1 MIPKKPADTIIDLY
15 QQNANEWINLRRCD
29 VFERGWLDR
38 FIAMLGPNGR
48 DVLDL
53 GCGSGRPIAGYLID
67 NRCQVTGVD
76 AATSLLDIAADTFPE
91 QTWIAADM
99 RRLPPLG
106 KFNGLIAWHSF
117 FHLTP
122 DDQRLMFETFN
133 RLAHAG
139 APLMFPVAP
148 AWARQ
153 LVHLQVSRFIMA
165 AWTLP
170 SIVSFCRLRALVWLI
185 TSKTIR
191 RAAGPISGLPE
202 RFRTRTVGSLPS
214 ATDTS

>member
-1 MIPKKPADTIIDLY
+1 
-15 QQNANEWINLRRCD
+15 
-29 VFERGWLDR
+29 
-38 FIAMLGPNGR
+38 
-48 DVLDL
+48 
-53 GCGSGRPIAGYLID
+53 
-67 NRCQVTGVD
+67 VTGVD

-139 APLMFPVAP
+139 APLMFTSGTSLGEAIGTFAGQPLYHGSLDP
-148 AWARQ
+148 AEYRQ
-153 LVHLQVSRFIMA
+153 LLQVAGFGVVDHIENDPTCGGANIWLARKISNADCGLA
-165 AWTLP
+165 A
-170 SIVSFCRLRALVWLI
+170 
-185 TSKTIR
+185 IR
-191 RAAGPISGLPE
+191 Y
-202 RFRTRTVGSLPS
+202 
-214 ATDTS
+214 